1 VRLERACVDHH
12 RFGCRALG
20 GRRREDAVERADP
33 APALDAALQGLVR
46 TAGGGGASAHQ
57 SASDEMDDAADHLPV
72 SELRH
77 ASWLIGEKW
86 LQALKPS
93 VDEPEMAIMHGKPLK
108 VQKFASQPPVNGNP
122 LRRS

>member
-1 VRLERACVDHH
+1 
-12 RFGCRALG
+12 
-20 GRRREDAVERADP
+20 
-33 APALDAALQGLVR
+33 
-46 TAGGGGASAHQ
+46 
-57 SASDEMDDAADHLPV
+57 MDDAADHLPV

-93 VDEPEMAIMHGKPLK
+93 VGEPEMAIMLGEPLK